1 MKKPVL
7 QIGNG
12 NWGTKDRSLL
22 GYADGDTI
30 DQFKAKPINF
40 ERGTNLGATRV
51 GKDGLV
57 EKGRRNLLSFSN
69 NFDNPI
75 WIGEASWAGGQAGY
89 DGTNNAW
96 NFTKNGATNSD
107 LYNES
112 FSGLQTFSIYAKKE
126 DNKGLK
132 IIAFHTG
139 GEDKRASFNLATGE
153 DVASASDKGVHSHAE
168 DLNNGWWRL
177 SFTIN
182 QTGAKWYL
190 YTTDGTNNQIITTV
204 TLQNA
209 QLEYGVAPSKYINT
223 GSAVNLLR
231 NTNQIEETP
240 WTVSSGMGSITPN
253 QLGYD
258 GTQDAF
264 LLTKTGQWARIEQKI
279 PKGISQDLVLSAYV
293 KSNALDNVVL
303 RVDSDP
309 DGGDDRESLGEI
321 QVNIDTL
328 EKVKESHGAKAHATK
343 VGDGWTRVEMRFDG
357 ARTTGSAENDEMELY
372 IYPAH
377 QTDGAGGTTGSIFI
391 QDIQMEIGSA
401 ASSYVEN
408 TELSGIFTDQPRID
422 YSDTDPHLLL
432 EPERQNFMDHSEYMG
447 DYTFTDCYSTV
458 THNHGISPEGIKNST
473 LFSATAESDSVGHRL
488 YGSNTFTAEVGE
500 TYTVSVFAKKGTK
513 KYLAMTLRQG
523 NQAVH
528 GHNDVIF
535 DLEDGSTSGT
545 NASTGSSEDYGN
557 GWFRCTI
564 TAAMT
569 NTSDIDARPYLFISG
584 SSSEV
589 SYANSTTSDNMEIYG
604 LQVEKGS
611 FATSYIPA
619 YGTSVTRQAE
629 GTGQYDMQDFF
640 DGNDFTLFVDLEE
653 NPDLDRD
660 DSNLNIRLSEINDFS
675 GSLRI
680 YRSSSASGVSVL
692 FYPNDSQVDT
702 AISLDNATKIAI
714 RRVESTGVFTAF
726 TDGVSATHVTN
737 PYTNTSFD
745 QMRQLRIQ
753 GGGSTMKLK
762 GIKIYDKALTDA
774 ECIELTS

>member
-1 MKKPVL
+1 MKKPLL

-12 NWGTKDRSLL
+12 NWGAKDGSLL

-30 DQFKAKPINF
+30 DQFKARPLDF

-57 EKGRRNLLSFSN
+57 EKGRKNLLNFSN

-75 WIGEASWAGGQAGY
+75 WNGQASWVGGQAGY

-126 DNKGLK
+126 DDKGLK
-132 IIAFHTG
+132 IVAFHTG
-139 GEDKRASFNLATGE
+139 GNKRASFNLATGE

-182 QTGAKWYL
+182 NTNAKWYL

-209 QLEYGVAPSKYINT
+209 QLEYGVAPSAAIET
-223 GSAVNLLR
+223 GSSTNLF
-231 NTNQIEETP
+231 TNSNALSDSD
-240 WTVSSGMGSITPN
+240 WAKNSITLEGN

-258 GTQDAF
+258 GSHNAWKF
-264 LLTKTGQWARIEQKI
+264 TKTAAQYKQ
-279 PKGISQDLVLSAYV
+279 ISQAIEGSNVVRTISVYAKAGSLDHVSLFHRDNDANPVTDSGKKFDLVKGVVEAAGAAGSAISASMKDVGNGWYRCQMTY
-293 KSNALDNVVL
+293 NHT
-303 RVDSDP
+303 
-309 DGGDDRESLGEI
+309 GGDVVRIYADFEETVAG
-321 QVNIDTL
+321 
-328 EKVKESHGAKAHATK
+328 
-343 VGDGWTRVEMRFDG
+343 
-357 ARTTGSAENDEMELY
+357 Y
-372 IYPAH
+372 IYIQNP
-377 QTDGAGGTTGSIFI
+377 QLEDGSSATEYSGTSNYAG
-391 QDIQMEIGSA
+391 
-401 ASSYVEN
+401 
-408 TELSGIFTDQPRID
+408 LSDDSPRID

-432 EPERQNFMDHSEYMG
+432 EPTRANKVMHSEYLG
-447 DYTFTDCYSTV
+447 SWSTV
-458 THNHGISPEGIKNST
+458 GQGTVELGYEAPDGTKSACKVTNGDTNFALYVGGMLADDTRSIWAKTVSGTGT
-473 LFSATAESDSVGHRL
+473 LDLLT
-488 YGSNTFTAEVGE
+488 YGENTDNTFSIT
-500 TYTVSVFAKKGTK
+500 
-513 KYLAMTLRQG
+513 
-523 NQAVH
+523 
-528 GHNDVIF
+528 NDWQRF
-535 DLEDGSTSGT
+535 EL
-545 NASTGSSEDYGN
+545 TGSPHDTGDTNIYAVDFRGAGN
-557 GWFRCTI
+557 L
-564 TAAMT
+564 
-569 NTSDIDARPYLFISG
+569 N
-584 SSSEV
+584 EV
-589 SYANSTTSDNMEIYG
+589 LLWGAQCETG
-604 LQVEKGS
+604 A
-611 FATSYIPA
+611 FATSYIPT
-619 YGTSVTRQAE
+619 YGASVTRQAE

-660 DSNLNIRLSEINDFS
+660 GSNLNIRLSESDAFS

-680 YRSSSASGVSVL
+680 YRSGSGDGVSVL
-692 FYPNDSQVDT
+692 FYPNNEQVDT
-702 AISLDNATKIAI
+702 AISLANATKIAI

-726 TDGVSATHVTN
+726 TDGVSAIHVTN
-737 PYTNTSFD
+737 PYTNTNFD